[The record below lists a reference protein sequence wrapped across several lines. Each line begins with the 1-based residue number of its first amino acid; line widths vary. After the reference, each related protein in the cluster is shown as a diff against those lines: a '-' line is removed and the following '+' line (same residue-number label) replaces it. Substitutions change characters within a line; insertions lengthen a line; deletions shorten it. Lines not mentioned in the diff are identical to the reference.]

1 MLLSFTKNN
10 KKRLLYDVIFFLV
23 LVFNEEI
30 IKRKR
35 ISAINQRTHN
45 TNLSSTTTK
54 VAASYG
60 CGPCLSDNKQHIYL
74 LLVVLCHNY
83 KCYPKAVFSKEVH
96 SLLRVQRWVLMVKQI
111 NMKYPIKVLF
121 YFTFFWHTIRSGVWG
136 LRQRGQQ
143 KQQ

>member
-10 KKRLLYDVIFFLV
+10 KKRLLYVIFFLV

-35 ISAINQRTHN
+35 ISVINQRTHN

-83 KCYPKAVFSKEVH
+83 KCYPKAVFKRSPFIITGSKMGSHGQTDKHEV
-96 SLLRVQRWVLMVKQI
+96 SNKSFI
-111 NMKYPIKVLF
+111 LF
-121 YFTFFWHTIRSGVWG
+121 YFFWHTIRSGVWG

>member
-10 KKRLLYDVIFFLV
+10 KKRLLYFIFFL
-23 LVFNEEI
+23 LLIFNEEI

-35 ISAINQRTHN
+35 ILAINQRTN

-83 KCYPKAVFSKEVH
+83 KCYPKAVFKRSPFII
-96 SLLRVQRWVLMVKQI
+96 RVQRWVLMVKQI

-136 LRQRGQQ
+136 LR
-143 KQQ
+143 